1 MGHTC
6 LPSVRPHI
14 RLIRPWVRSILR
26 CLHGA
31 ECTKMNRLNEKDGRR
46 GLKERRPGK
55 VLPTL
60 DPGIIERG
68 RTALIRGVGESVCEE
83 LGRARNGG
91 KKPGSASK
99 EKKAKD
105 DRKFS
110 EQTGDQKSEPSKR
123 RRGRIG

>member
-1 MGHTC
+1 
-6 LPSVRPHI
+6 
-14 RLIRPWVRSILR
+14 
-26 CLHGA
+26 
-31 ECTKMNRLNEKDGRR
+31 MNRLNEKDGRW

-68 RTALIRGVGESVCEE
+68 RTAFIRGVGESVYEE

-110 EQTGDQKSEPSKR
+110 EQTGDQKSEPRKI
-123 RRGRIG
+123 RRGRIKPT